1 MLDKSRIVVYI
12 IYIPNKREDETMTTL
27 TLNFQNQ
34 IFQVIEN
41 AEEHLVGLDQDEV
54 LQRMVEALGTAPE
67 SWDYDKDDEDEYE
80 RIGNLQEKY
89 AKAEQKFLQKLHIAF
104 FKNVPAM
111 LGNKAVIRDASDVAP
126 YYWTTKD
133 FD

>member
-12 IYIPNKREDETMTTL
+12 IYIPNKREDETMATL
-27 TLNFQNQ
+27 IHNNQ
-34 IFQVIEN
+34 IFQVIES
-41 AEEHLVGLDQDEV
+41 AEEYLVGLDQVEIFER
-54 LQRMVEALGTAPE
+54 LVEARGTAPE
-67 SWDYDKDDEDEYE
+67 TWDYDKDDEDEYW
-80 RIGNLQEKY
+80 RIGELQEKY
-89 AKAEQKFLQKLHIAF
+89 AKAEQKYLQKLHIAF